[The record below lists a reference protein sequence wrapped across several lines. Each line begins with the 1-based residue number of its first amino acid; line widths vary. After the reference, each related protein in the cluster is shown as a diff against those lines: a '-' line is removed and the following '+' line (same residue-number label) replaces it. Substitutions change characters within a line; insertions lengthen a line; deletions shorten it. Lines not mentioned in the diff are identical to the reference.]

1 MPHLDWDRLK
11 TTDMAS
17 IPFDHI
23 LVPGFLSP
31 AIVDSINETFPNVPS
46 GGSHSIANLTND
58 MAIKQVIDELDSR
71 ECEEIIEAKFGTRLL
86 GHPKMYSLRGH
97 ARSKDGKIH
106 TDSKDKIVTVLLY
119 LNRSWPHATGRLRLL
134 RNSKNLE
141 DYAVEIPPDNGTLL
155 VFKRSDKSWH
165 GHLPFEG
172 PRRALQMN
180 WLTDERRVA
189 WHVFRHWISA
199 SIKKRSRQNAG

>member
-1 MPHLDWDRLK
+1 MV
-11 TTDMAS
+11 S
-17 IPFDHI
+17 IPFEHVV
-23 LVPGFLSP
+23 VPGFLSS
-31 AIVDSINETFPNVPS
+31 ASVDSINETFPNIPS
-46 GGSHSIANLTND
+46 RGSHSIANLTND

-71 ECEEIIEAKFGTRLL
+71 ECEETIEEKFKVRLL

-97 ARSKDGKIH
+97 TRSKDGKIH

-119 LNRSWPHATGRLRLL
+119 LNRSWPHAGGRLRLL
-134 RNSKNLE
+134 RNGENLE

-155 VFKRSDKSWH
+155 IFKRSDRSWH

-180 WLTDERRVA
+180 WMINDRRVA

-199 SIKKRSRQNAG
+199 PIKRLSRRISA